1 MEIVAKYI
9 TVRFK
14 GEEKT
19 QTYSNNPYILTDE
32 YKGWIESNLKNKDEY
47 FEIITVNTEEGIY
60 LEGKDKKPGVNK
72 FIPMA
77 VIREIS
83 FNEDIPKIYLK

>member
-19 QTYSNNPYILTDE
+19 QTYSNNSYILTDE
-32 YKGWIESNLKNKDEY
+32 YKGWIESNLKNKD
-47 FEIITVNTEEGIY
+47 
-60 LEGKDKKPGVNK
+60 
-72 FIPMA
+72 
-77 VIREIS
+77 
-83 FNEDIPKIYLK
+83 DILK